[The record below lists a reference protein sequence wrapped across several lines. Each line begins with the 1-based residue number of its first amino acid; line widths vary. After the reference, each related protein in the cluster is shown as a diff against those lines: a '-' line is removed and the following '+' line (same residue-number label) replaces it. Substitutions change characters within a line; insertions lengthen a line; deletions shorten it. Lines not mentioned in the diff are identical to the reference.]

1 LCDFKK
7 RYDCVFASQLI
18 VFPKRINKGMYR
30 KSTYI
35 YIGEKEKSSIRK
47 SAVDIHNALPKS
59 TLQVLPKLY
68 HGEFSINHGNDYAQ
82 KIREIISI

>member
-1 LCDFKK
+1 
-7 RYDCVFASQLI
+7 
-18 VFPKRINKGMYR
+18 
-30 KSTYI
+30 
-35 YIGEKEKSSIRK
+35 
-47 SAVDIHNALPKS
+47 LPKS

>member
-1 LCDFKK
+1 MSWLAK
-7 RYDCVFASQLI
+7 VH
-18 VFPKRINKGMYR
+18 
-30 KSTYI
+30 I
-35 YIGEKEKSSIRK
+35 YIGEKENSSIKK

-59 TLQVLPKLY
+59 TLRVLPKLY